1 MNPAD
6 MGGFEERSSKAGAH
20 GCRTCMEGMQRSAL
34 REGAAMTM
42 LEPIQRR
49 TDMGILTQLRGAMR
63 RSAQKTPEQA
73 YLEAATS
80 QVDLEMRQ
88 REIDRHRFAGRR
100 PYC

>member
-1 MNPAD
+1 
-6 MGGFEERSSKAGAH
+6 
-20 GCRTCMEGMQRSAL
+20 MQQSAL
-34 REGAAMTM
+34 PEGAAMSI
-42 LEPIQRR
+42 LVAIQRR
-49 TDMGILTQLRGAMR
+49 TDMGMLTQLRGAIR

-100 PYC
+100 PYY